1 MWIHG
6 GEQMAFFFRRK
17 STITNIS
24 RAWLANVQ
32 HWIERQA
39 QSPFLNSDG
48 VQVAQQSQ
56 LKAHSVVADVSI
68 AAGLIQSLVSVA
80 SDDFSG
86 EGGKRVFAQVF
97 DELLGFGDF
106 TALGAGLLGGGYV
119 AQLAFE
125 CCLKGHA
132 L

>member
-1 MWIHG
+1 M
-6 GEQMAFFFRRK
+6 
-17 STITNIS
+17 T
-24 RAWLANVQ
+24 
-32 HWIERQA
+32 
-39 QSPFLNSDG
+39 
-48 VQVAQQSQ
+48 QQGQ
-56 LKAHSVVADVSI
+56 LKAYSVVADVSI
-68 AAGLIQSLVSVA
+68 TPGLVQSLVAVA
-80 SDDFSG
+80 GDDFSG

>member
-1 MWIHG
+1 MDS
-6 GEQMAFFFRRK
+6 RRRANGVLPPAK
-17 STITNIS
+17 VDDHEHLPGL
-24 RAWLANVQ
+24 AWLANIQ

-56 LKAHSVVADVSI
+56 LKAHSVVDVSI
-68 AAGLIQSLVSVA
+68 AAGLIQSLVTVA

-106 TALGAGLLGGGYV
+106 TALGAGWGLCRSASV
-119 AQLAFE
+119 
-125 CCLKGHA
+125 
-132 L
+132 